1 MAKTLTC
8 RETGVDCDWST
19 TAETVED
26 VMTNVNEHALEAHGI
41 KGIPNEMA
49 DRIKGRIK
57 TV

>member
-19 TAETVED
+19 TGETVED
-26 VMTNVNEHALEAHGI
+26 VMKNVDEHALEAHGI
-41 KGIPNEMA
+41 KQIPNEMA
-49 DRIKGRIK
+49 DRVRARIR

>member
-19 TAETVED
+19 TEETVED
-26 VMTNVNEHALEAHGI
+26 VMKNVDEHALEAHGI
-41 KGIPNEMA
+41 KQIPNEMA
-49 DRIKGRIK
+49 DRVRARIR